1 MYWGLYDQT
10 LGAIAAECRS
20 ADIPLVVVIIPR
32 VGKED
37 VPAARAEP
45 VARLKA
51 MIAHNG
57 LPVIDLTD
65 TFDQIDPASLAIAAW
80 DNHPNAM
87 GHHRLFQALE
97 GAVVEDRDLYHLI
110 FQSDEKTSTGADHHV
125 QGKVR
130 RPVLNSYFF
139 LKNP

>member
-1 MYWGLYDQT
+1 MVL
-10 LGAIAAECRS
+10 
-20 ADIPLVVVIIPR
+20 IPR

-51 MIAHNG
+51 MAAHNG
-57 LPVIDLTD
+57 LPIIDLTD

-87 GHHRLFQALE
+87 GHR
-97 GAVVEDRDLYHLI
+97 AVVPGAGRARSSRTGICTSLI
-110 FQSDEKTSTGADHHV
+110 FQSDEKTSTGARPPMSRE
-125 QGKVR
+125 QSARTGSQQLFFSEEILESKFGISR
-130 RPVLNSYFF
+130 RHLYR
-139 LKNP
+139 